1 MNPADYFSDHTFT
14 MVTVGT
20 AVIGGV
26 AGALGSFAYLRRQ
39 SLISDVISHAAL
51 PGTLLAFL
59 LLTALG
65 LDGRSMAGLL
75 LGATT
80 VGTVAVI
87 AANAI
92 TRHSRI
98 AIDTA
103 MAVVLS
109 SLFGLGM
116 LLIQYIQRTPLPGK
130 GGIQDHLF
138 GNASTIT
145 RADLTVSLLV
155 GVGTLA
161 MVGLFWKEF
170 ALATFDRDL
179 AGLLGF
185 HHRVLD
191 PLVFC
196 AITVATVIGVKAV
209 GLVLMVAFVVTP
221 PAAARQWT
229 RTLPTMVAL
238 SGLFGATGAAV
249 GAYLSIVFGPVPTGP
264 VIVLVLFTLFLLS
277 LTLSPRGVVLR
288 TYRRHQPH
296 HLTTL
301 PGTP

>member
-1 MNPADYFSDHTFT
+1 M
-14 MVTVGT
+14 
-20 AVIGGV
+20 
-26 AGALGSFAYLRRQ
+26 
-39 SLISDVISHAAL
+39 
-51 PGTLLAFL
+51 
-59 LLTALG
+59 
-65 LDGRSMAGLL
+65 
-75 LGATT
+75 
-80 VGTVAVI
+80 
-87 AANAI
+87 
-92 TRHSRI
+92 
-98 AIDTA
+98 
-103 MAVVLS
+103 
-109 SLFGLGM
+109 
-116 LLIQYIQRTPLPGK
+116 
-130 GGIQDHLF
+130 
-138 GNASTIT
+138 
-145 RADLTVSLLV
+145 
-155 GVGTLA
+155 
-161 MVGLFWKEF
+161 
-170 ALATFDRDL
+170 
-179 AGLLGF
+179 
-185 HHRVLD
+185 LD